1 MTTLCLLGQVG
12 DPGSPGPHGLN
23 GDRGRMGIPGPPGPP
38 GLPGVVGQKGVPGCK
53 GVRGDPG
60 QISTEEPTPGE
71 PGKPGRR
78 GFRGHKGQQGVP
90 GDDGA
95 PGVTGCSGPT
105 SNRCDPGKPG
115 TMGQS
120 GFPGSIGAQV
130 LTMMSSLSGIFGDN
144 GEIGNVGSEGIGP
157 KGSVGASGLPGVRG
171 KPGCEGPPGLN
182 GSSGLQGTGGNR
194 GPEGEKGS
202 HGPTKE
208 LNLGLLVVHSQ
219 SANTPRCPGNMNTLW
234 EGFSLLYLEGQERAH
249 TQDLG
254 QPGSCMRV
262 FSTLPFAPC
271 NKRTCSY
278 ASRNDKSY
286 WLTTMEPVPREHVSG
301 PSIQNYISRCV
312 VCEAPSLPIAVHS
325 QSRQSVECPENWT
338 ELWDG
343 YSFVMH
349 TGAGDEGGGQP
360 LTSSGSCLK
369 AYKAQPF
376 VECQGP
382 RGTCHFFANMYSF
395 WLTTLTDPAML
406 TNDQEQRRSIAKC
419 KVCMRL

>member
-1 MTTLCLLGQVG
+1 GRGFPGVEGSLGPPGDKGPPGHQGLCGTSQPGPPGYKGPVGTKGLYQYDDLLLNCMRGDSGLLGIPGPRGCKGVPG
-12 DPGSPGPHGLN
+12 HCGSPGLPGSPGDHGPKGEKGDTLDPELISPPKGPPGETGSTGQFGHPGLN
-23 GDRGRMGIPGPPGPP
+23 GEQGPCGDKGDYGPQGCKGCDGAPGLKGDKGEP
-38 GLPGVVGQKGVPGCK
+38 GLPGESGVVGQK
-53 GVRGDPG
+53 
-60 QISTEEPTPGE
+60 
-71 PGKPGRR
+71 
-78 GFRGHKGQQGVP
+78 
-90 GDDGA
+90 
-95 PGVTGCSGPT
+95 
-105 SNRCDPGKPG
+105 
-115 TMGQS
+115 
-120 GFPGSIGAQV
+120 
-130 LTMMSSLSGIFGDN
+130 
-144 GEIGNVGSEGIGP
+144 
-157 KGSVGASGLPGVRG
+157 
-171 KPGCEGPPGLN
+171 
-182 GSSGLQGTGGNR
+182 GNR

-208 LNLGLLVVHSQ
+208 LNLGLLVMHSQ